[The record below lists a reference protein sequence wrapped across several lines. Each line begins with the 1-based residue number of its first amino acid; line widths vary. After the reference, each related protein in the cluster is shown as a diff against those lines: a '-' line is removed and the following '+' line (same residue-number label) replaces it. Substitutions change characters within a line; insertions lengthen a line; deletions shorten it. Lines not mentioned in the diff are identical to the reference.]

1 MGSVELTV
9 LILPLYQQTTIVI
22 MPPAKKKKVAK
33 KSGSNIFD
41 NFTQKQVAEFKEGFR
56 VMDKDKDGFISK
68 SDLAAT
74 FAELGRPGTDDD
86 FQAMVNDSP
95 NPITFTTLLNMFAQK
110 SSGEVDEDEVV
121 AAAFRS
127 FEGATPGK
135 IDPDQFRSMLMAFG
149 NKFTDA
155 EVDEVYTIME
165 TDADGQIC
173 ADHLVGLLVA
183 KEG

>member
-1 MGSVELTV
+1 MA
-9 LILPLYQQTTIVI
+9 PQ
-22 MPPAKKKKVAK
+22 KKKKVAK

-56 VMDKDKDGFISK
+56 VMDKDKDGFLGK
-68 SDLAAT
+68 EDLKAT

-86 FQAMVNDSP
+86 FQQMLSDSP

-127 FEGATPGK
+127 FESATPGK

-149 NKFTDA
+149 NKFTNE
-155 EVDEVYTIME
+155 EVDEVFTIME
-165 TDADGQIC
+165 MDDAGLINSN
-173 ADHLVGLLVA
+173 HLVGLLVA
-183 KEG
+183 KES

>member
-1 MGSVELTV
+1 MA
-9 LILPLYQQTTIVI
+9 P
-22 MPPAKKKKVAK
+22 KKKKVAK

-56 VMDKDKDGFISK
+56 VMDKDKDGFIGK
-68 SDLAAT
+68 EDLRAT
-74 FAELGRPGTDDD
+74 FAELGRPGGDGD
-86 FQAMVNDSP
+86 FDQMLSDSP
-95 NPITFTTLLNMFAQK
+95 HPITFTTLLNMFAQK

-149 NKFTDA
+149 NKFTNE
-155 EVDEVYTIME
+155 EVDDVYTIMQMG
-165 TDADGQIC
+165 DDGQI
-173 ADHLVGLLVA
+173 DSNHLIGLLVA

>member
-1 MGSVELTV
+1 
-9 LILPLYQQTTIVI
+9 
-22 MPPAKKKKVAK
+22 MPPAKKKKVVK

-56 VMDKDKDGFISK
+56 VIDKDKDGFISAA
-68 SDLAAT
+68 DLKAT
-74 FAELGRPGTDDD
+74 YAELGRPGTDDD
-86 FQAMVNDSP
+86 FQSMISDCP
-95 NPITFTTLLNMFAQK
+95 TQITFTALLNMFAQK

-149 NKFTDA
+149 NKFTND
-155 EVDEVYTIME
+155 EVDEVFTIME
-165 TDADGQIC
+165 MGDDGQINSN
-173 ADHLVGLLVA
+173 HLIGLLVA
-183 KEG
+183 KES